1 MINTTLLQNL
11 RKARHLTQEDMAEKL
26 GIASSTYARME
37 RGQVPP
43 RIDRLQQLAQVL
55 QTEVAALLAQHD
67 NKLQ

>member
-1 MINTTLLQNL
+1 MINTTLRQNL

-43 RIDRLQQLAQVL
+43 RIDRLQQLA
-55 QTEVAALLAQHD
+55 
-67 NKLQ
+67 

>member
-37 RGQVPP
+37 RGQVRP
-43 RIDRLQQLAQVL
+43 RIDRLQQLTQVL
-55 QTEVAALLAQHD
+55 QTEVAALLAQQD
-67 NKLQ
+67 DGLD

>member
-26 GIASSTYARME
+26 VIASSTNARME

-55 QTEVAALLAQHD
+55 QTEVAALLAQQD
-67 NKLQ
+67 SGLD

>member
-1 MINTTLLQNL
+1 MINTTLRQNL
-11 RKARHLTQEDMAEKL
+11 RKARHLTQED
-26 GIASSTYARME
+26 ME